1 MAKLSVVLGLLAGP
15 RTLGLWIT
23 SAAIRDFRYL
33 LSMETFSRGESGRD
47 HEGDL
52 PSEGIEPF
60 EPLIPGFVPVRELGR
75 GGSATVW
82 LATEQRSRRNFAVK
96 CLGRS
101 PATVSPG
108 EAKSSVLRE
117 VRLLSSLDH
126 EHLVKVHGVVELA
139 GSFDGGLGVVM
150 DYAPGGSLGQL
161 VSSRGRLGVGETVTI
176 LTPLAQALAY
186 LHRQGMTHSDVSPGN
201 VLFTAQGKPLLSDMG
216 ISRVVGDASGVPES
230 GTPGFVDPDPVVRG
244 SAELQPQRDT
254 YALAALGWYCLTG
267 SAPDTAARRPPLTL
281 LVPGVPTALAVAIEA
296 GLHPDGQQRPSAAE
310 LGVAVYRS
318 AAPEAVDLS
327 ASVHAAIVPELMTR
341 RRASGPRS
349 KQARIAALFS
359 FRRPGVGRRHRRAVA
374 PLSVR
379 RRSASI
385 VLALGIIVG
394 AGSMTTVWWA
404 GTAWQAGDRGPGAGA
419 SASAPET
426 VLDGVPAAAEVPA
439 AARNLI
445 RSPNPEE
452 AIRGLSAIR
461 DTALSSGKF
470 ALLDHVNVQG
480 SAAAASDGKLRDE
493 LIRAGLVLAGFTTTL
508 TSVSVEGPHGPDGAT
523 VAVTVETSAYEE
535 RDASGKVV
543 GARPR
548 GEPLE
553 LRVVLLRGGDA
564 WRITEILA
572 KQS

>member
-1 MAKLSVVLGLLAGP
+1 
-15 RTLGLWIT
+15 
-23 SAAIRDFRYL
+23 
-33 LSMETFSRGESGRD
+33 METFSPGEGGQD
-47 HEGDL
+47 HEGDM
-52 PSEGIEPF
+52 PSRDIELC
-60 EPLIPGFVPVRELGR
+60 EPVIPDFVPVRELGR
-75 GGSATVW
+75 GGSAAVW
-82 LATEQRSRRNFAVK
+82 LATEQRSGNNFAVK

-101 PATVSPG
+101 PATADPG
-108 EAKSSVLRE
+108 EAKSAVLRE
-117 VRLLSSLDH
+117 VRLLSGLDH
-126 EHLVKVHGVVELA
+126 EHIIKVHGVVELA

-186 LHRQGMTHSDVSPGN
+186 LHRHGVTHSDVSPGN

-216 ISRVVGDASGVPES
+216 ISRAVGDAAGVPES

-244 SAELQPQRDT
+244 TAELQPQRDT

-267 SAPDTAARRPPLTL
+267 SAPVTAARRPPLML
-281 LVPGVPTALAVAIEA
+281 LVPAVPTALAVAIEA

-327 ASVHAAIVPELMTR
+327 VSVHATVVPELMTR
-341 RRASGPRS
+341 RRALGPRS
-349 KQARIAALFS
+349 KRARIPGLFNR
-359 FRRPGVGRRHRRAVA
+359 FRPPGPGRTRRRAVA
-374 PLSVR
+374 HVSVR
-379 RRSASI
+379 RRVASI
-385 VLALGIIVG
+385 VLALGIVAG
-394 AGSMTTVWWA
+394 AGTIATLWWA
-404 GTAWQAGDRGPGAGA
+404 GTAWQAGDRGPAAGPPTQGA
-419 SASAPET
+419 ASAPGQDERS
-426 VLDGVPAAAEVPA
+426 DVPA

-452 AIRGLSAIR
+452 AVRGLSAIR
-461 DTALSSGKF
+461 DAALSSGKF

-480 SAAAASDGKLRDE
+480 SAAAASDGKLREE
-493 LIRAGLVLAGFTTTL
+493 LIRAGVVLAGFSTTL
-508 TSVSVEGPHGPDGAT
+508 TSVRVEGTPGPDQAT

-535 RDASGKVV
+535 RDGSGKVV

-548 GEPLE
+548 GEPRE

>member
-1 MAKLSVVLGLLAGP
+1 MPSLD
-15 RTLGLWIT
+15 I
-23 SAAIRDFRYL
+23 
-33 LSMETFSRGESGRD
+33 E
-47 HEGDL
+47 
-52 PSEGIEPF
+52 PSEPV
-60 EPLIPGFVPVRELGR
+60 IPGFVPVRELGC

-82 LATEQRSRRNFAVK
+82 LATEERSGNNFAVK

-101 PATVSPG
+101 PATVHPG
-108 EAKSSVLRE
+108 EAKSAVLRE
-117 VRLLSSLDH
+117 VRLLSGLDH
-126 EHLVKVHGVVELA
+126 EHIVKVHGVVKLA

-186 LHRQGMTHSDVSPGN
+186 LHRKGMTHSDVSPGN

-216 ISRVVGDASGVPES
+216 ISREVGDAAGVPES
-230 GTPGFVDPDPVVRG
+230 GTPGFVDPDPTVRG
-244 SAELQPQRDT
+244 TTELQPQRDT

-281 LVPGVPTALAVAIEA
+281 LVPAVPTALAVAIEA

-327 ASVHAAIVPELMTR
+327 VSVHATVVPELMTR
-341 RRASGPRS
+341 RRARGPRS
-349 KQARIAALFS
+349 KRARIAVLFNR
-359 FRRPGVGRRHRRAVA
+359 FRPPGAGRTRRRAAV
-374 PLSVR
+374 PVSVR
-379 RRSASI
+379 RRVASI
-385 VLALGIIVG
+385 VLALGIVVG
-394 AGSMTTVWWA
+394 AGSITIVWWA
-404 GTAWQAGDRGPGAGA
+404 GTAWQAGDGGPAAGPPGPT
-419 SASAPET
+419 SAPGQEGPIGNEAGLQGNTRQGT
-426 VLDGVPAAAEVPA
+426 VLDEVPA

-445 RSPNPEE
+445 GSPNPEE

-470 ALLDHVNVQG
+470 ALLDHVNVPG

-493 LIRAGLVLAGFTTTL
+493 LIRAGLVLAGISTTL
-508 TSVSVEGPHGPDGAT
+508 TSVSLEGPPSPDRAT
-523 VAVTVETSAYEE
+523 VAVTAETSAYEE
-535 RDASGKVV
+535 RDASGTVV

-548 GEPLE
+548 GEPQE
-553 LRVVLLRGGDA
+553 LRVVLVRGEDA

>member
-1 MAKLSVVLGLLAGP
+1 MPSP
-15 RTLGLWIT
+15 DI
-23 SAAIRDFRYL
+23 
-33 LSMETFSRGESGRD
+33 E
-47 HEGDL
+47 
-52 PSEGIEPF
+52 PSEPV
-60 EPLIPGFVPVRELGR
+60 IPGLVPVRELGC
-75 GGSATVW
+75 GGTATVW
-82 LATEQRSRRNFAVK
+82 LATEQRSGKNFAVK

-101 PATVSPG
+101 PATADPG
-108 EAKSSVLRE
+108 EAKSAVLRE
-117 VRLLSSLDH
+117 VRLLSGLDH
-126 EHLVKVHGVVELA
+126 EHIIKVHGVVELA

-150 DYAPGGSLGQL
+150 DYAAGGSLGQL
-161 VSSRGRLGVGETVTI
+161 VSSRGRLDVGETVTI

-186 LHRQGMTHSDVSPGN
+186 LHRHGMTHSDVSPGN

-216 ISRVVGDASGVPES
+216 ISRAVGDAAGVPES
-230 GTPGFVDPDPVVRG
+230 GTPGFVDPDPIVRG
-244 SAELQPQRDT
+244 TAALQPQRDT

-281 LVPGVPTALAVAIEA
+281 LVPAVPTALAVAIEA

-327 ASVHAAIVPELMTR
+327 VSVHATVVPELMTR
-341 RRASGPRS
+341 RRALGPRS
-349 KQARIAALFS
+349 KRARIAALFNR
-359 FRRPGVGRRHRRAVA
+359 FRPPGPGRTRRRAVA
-374 PLSVR
+374 HGSVR
-379 RRSASI
+379 RRVASI
-385 VLALGIIVG
+385 VLTLGIVVG
-394 AGSMTTVWWA
+394 AGTITTAWWA
-404 GTAWQAGDRGPGAGA
+404 GTAWQAGDRGPAAGPPALGPAPGPSSAPGQEELSGNGAGLQDN
-419 SASAPET
+419 SRQGT
-426 VLDGVPAAAEVPA
+426 VLDDVPT

-480 SAAAASDGKLRDE
+480 SAAAASDGRLRDE
-493 LIRAGLVLAGFTTTL
+493 LIRGGLVLAGFSTTL
-508 TSVSVEGPHGPDGAT
+508 TSVSVEGPPGPDRAT

-535 RDASGKVV
+535 RDGSGKVV

-548 GEPLE
+548 GEPEE

>member
-1 MAKLSVVLGLLAGP
+1 M
-15 RTLGLWIT
+15 
-23 SAAIRDFRYL
+23 
-33 LSMETFSRGESGRD
+33 
-47 HEGDL
+47 
-52 PSEGIEPF
+52 
-60 EPLIPGFVPVRELGR
+60 IPGFVPVRELGR

-82 LATEQRSRRNFAVK
+82 LATEQRSRSNFAVK
-96 CLGRS
+96 CLGRR
-101 PATVSPG
+101 PATVDPG
-108 EAKSSVLRE
+108 EARSSVLRE
-117 VRLLSSLDH
+117 VRLLSRLDH
-126 EHLVKVHGVVELA
+126 EHLVNVHGVVELA
-139 GSFDGGLGVVM
+139 GSFDGGLGVVR
-150 DYAPGGSLGQL
+150 DNAPGGSLGQL

-230 GTPGFVDPDPVVRG
+230 GTPGFVDPDPVVRR

-281 LVPGVPTALAVAIEA
+281 LVPAVPTALAVAIEA

-318 AAPEAVDLS
+318 AAAEAVDLS
-327 ASVHAAIVPELMTR
+327 ASVHAAVVPELMTR

-349 KQARIAALFS
+349 MQARIAALFS
-359 FRRPGVGRRHRRAVA
+359 FRRSGVGRRHRRAVA

-379 RRSASI
+379 RRAASV
-385 VLALGIIVG
+385 VLAVGIIVV
-394 AGSMTTVWWA
+394 AGSVAAVWLA
-404 GTAWQAGDRGPGAGA
+404 GTGWWTGDRGPGAEA
-419 SASAPET
+419 SASAPQT
-426 VLDGVPAAAEVPA
+426 VLGEVPA
-439 AARNLI
+439 AVEVPAGLWSRI
-445 RSPNPEE
+445 RSPKPEE

-470 ALLDHVNVQG
+470 ELLDHVNVQG

-493 LIRAGLVLAGFTTTL
+493 LIGAGLVLAGFSTTL
-508 TSVSVEGPHGPDGAT
+508 TGVSTESPSGPDRAT
-523 VAVTVETSAYEE
+523 VNVTVETSAYDE

-548 GEPLE
+548 GAPQE
-553 LRVVLLRGGDA
+553 LRVVLLRSGDA
-564 WRITEILA
+564 WRIAEILA
-572 KQS
+572 KS

>member
-1 MAKLSVVLGLLAGP
+1 
-15 RTLGLWIT
+15 
-23 SAAIRDFRYL
+23 
-33 LSMETFSRGESGRD
+33 METFSPGESGQD
-47 HEGDL
+47 HEGDMPSL
-52 PSEGIEPF
+52 DIEPSEPV
-60 EPLIPGFVPVRELGR
+60 IPGFVPVRELGR

-82 LATEQRSRRNFAVK
+82 LATEQRSVNSFAVK

-101 PATVSPG
+101 PSTVDPG

-117 VRLLSSLDH
+117 VRLLSRLDH

-139 GSFDGGLGVVM
+139 GTFDGGLGVVM

-230 GTPGFVDPDPVVRG
+230 GTPGFVDPDPIVRG
-244 SAELQPQRDT
+244 TAELQPQRDT

-281 LVPGVPTALAVAIEA
+281 LVPAVPTALAVAIEA

-327 ASVHAAIVPELMTR
+327 VSVHATVVPELMTR
-341 RRASGPRS
+341 RRGSGPRS
-349 KQARIAALFS
+349 KRARIAALFS
-359 FRRPGVGRRHRRAVA
+359 RFRSPVAGRTRRRAVA
-374 PLSVR
+374 PVSVR
-379 RRSASI
+379 RRVASV
-385 VLALGIIVG
+385 VLAVGLVAG
-394 AGSMTTVWWA
+394 AGSVTTVWWA
-404 GTAWQAGDRGPGAGA
+404 GQEGRSANEPGLQRNTGQG
-419 SASAPET
+419 T
-426 VLDGVPAAAEVPA
+426 VLDEVPPAAEVPA
-439 AARNLI
+439 AARGLI
-445 RSPNPEE
+445 RSANPEE

-470 ALLDHVNVQG
+470 ELLDHVNVQG

-493 LIRAGLVLAGFTTTL
+493 LIGAGLVLAGFSTTL
-508 TSVSVEGPHGPDGAT
+508 TSVSVEGPPSPDRAT
-523 VAVTVETSAYEE
+523 VAVTVQTSAYEE
-535 RDASGKVV
+535 REASGKVV

-548 GEPLE
+548 GEPQE
-553 LRVVLLRGGDA
+553 LRVVLQRGEDA
-564 WRITEILA
+564 WGITEILA

>member
-1 MAKLSVVLGLLAGP
+1 MPSLD
-15 RTLGLWIT
+15 I
-23 SAAIRDFRYL
+23 
-33 LSMETFSRGESGRD
+33 E
-47 HEGDL
+47 
-52 PSEGIEPF
+52 PSEPV
-60 EPLIPGFVPVRELGR
+60 IPGFVPVRELGR

-82 LATEQRSRRNFAVK
+82 LATEQRSVNSFAVK

-101 PATVSPG
+101 PSTVDPG

-117 VRLLSSLDH
+117 VRLLSRLDH

-139 GSFDGGLGVVM
+139 GTFDGGLGVVM

-230 GTPGFVDPDPVVRG
+230 GTPGFVDPDPIVRG
-244 SAELQPQRDT
+244 TAELQPQRDT

-281 LVPGVPTALAVAIEA
+281 LVSAVPTALAVAIEA

-327 ASVHAAIVPELMTR
+327 VSVHATVVPELMTR
-341 RRASGPRS
+341 RRGSGPRS
-349 KQARIAALFS
+349 KRARIAALFS
-359 FRRPGVGRRHRRAVA
+359 RFRSPVAGRTRRRAVA
-374 PLSVR
+374 PVSVR
-379 RRSASI
+379 RRVASV
-385 VLALGIIVG
+385 VLAVGLVAG
-394 AGSMTTVWWA
+394 AGSVTTVWWA
-404 GTAWQAGDRGPGAGA
+404 GQEGRRANEPGLQGNTGRG
-419 SASAPET
+419 T
-426 VLDGVPAAAEVPA
+426 VLDEVPAAAEVPA
-439 AARNLI
+439 PAEVPAAARGLI
-445 RSPNPEE
+445 RSTNPEE

-470 ALLDHVNVQG
+470 ELLDHVNVQG

-493 LIRAGLVLAGFTTTL
+493 LIGAGLVLAGFSTTL
-508 TSVSVEGPHGPDGAT
+508 TSVSVEGPPSPDRAT
-523 VAVTVETSAYEE
+523 VAVTVQTSAYEE
-535 RDASGKVV
+535 REASGKVV

-548 GEPLE
+548 GKPQE
-553 LRVVLLRGGDA
+553 LRVVLQRGEDA
-564 WRITEILA
+564 WGITEILA

>member
-1 MAKLSVVLGLLAGP
+1 
-15 RTLGLWIT
+15 
-23 SAAIRDFRYL
+23 
-33 LSMETFSRGESGRD
+33 METFSPGEGGQD
-47 HEGDL
+47 HKGDMPFL
-52 PSEGIEPF
+52 DSDPSEPV
-60 EPLIPGFVPVRELGR
+60 IPGFVPVRELGR

-82 LATEQRSRRNFAVK
+82 LATEQRSGKNFAVK

-101 PATVSPG
+101 PATADPG
-108 EAKSSVLRE
+108 EAKSAVFRE
-117 VRLLSSLDH
+117 VRLLSGLDH
-126 EHLVKVHGVVELA
+126 EHIIKVHGVVELA
-139 GSFDGGLGVVM
+139 GSSAGGLGVVM
-150 DYAPGGSLGQL
+150 DYAPGGSLAQL

-186 LHRQGMTHSDVSPGN
+186 LHRHGMTHSDVSPGN

-216 ISRVVGDASGVPES
+216 ISRAVGDAAGVPES
-230 GTPGFVDPDPVVRG
+230 GTPGFVDPDPVARG
-244 SAELQPQRDT
+244 TAELQPQRDT

-281 LVPGVPTALAVAIEA
+281 LVPAVPTALAVAIEA

-327 ASVHAAIVPELMTR
+327 VSVHATVVPELMTR
-341 RRASGPRS
+341 RRALGPRS
-349 KQARIAALFS
+349 RRARVAALFNR
-359 FRRPGVGRRHRRAVA
+359 FRPPGAGRTRRRAVA
-374 PLSVR
+374 PVSVR
-379 RRSASI
+379 RRVASI
-385 VLALGIIVG
+385 VLVLGIVVG
-394 AGSMTTVWWA
+394 AGTTATAWWA
-404 GTAWQAGDRGPGAGA
+404 GAAWQTGDREPASGA
-419 SASAPET
+419 SASAPEA

-439 AARNLI
+439 AVQKLI

-461 DTALSSGKF
+461 DTALSSGRF

-480 SAAAASDGKLRDE
+480 SAAAASDGMLREE
-493 LIRAGLVLAGFTTTL
+493 LSDAGLVLAGFSTTL
-508 TSVSVEGPHGPDGAT
+508 TSVSVEGPPGPDQAT

-535 RDASGKVV
+535 RDGSGKVL

-548 GEPLE
+548 GEPQE
-553 LRVVLLRGGDA
+553 LRVVLLRGGDT

>member
-1 MAKLSVVLGLLAGP
+1 MPSLD
-15 RTLGLWIT
+15 I
-23 SAAIRDFRYL
+23 
-33 LSMETFSRGESGRD
+33 E
-47 HEGDL
+47 
-52 PSEGIEPF
+52 PSEPV
-60 EPLIPGFVPVRELGR
+60 IPGFVPVRELGC

-82 LATEQRSRRNFAVK
+82 LATEQRSGNNFAVK
-96 CLGRS
+96 CRGRS
-101 PATVSPG
+101 PATADPS
-108 EAKSSVLRE
+108 EAKSAVLRE
-117 VRLLSSLDH
+117 VRLLSRLDH
-126 EHLVKVHGVVELA
+126 EHIIKVHGVVDLA
-139 GSFDGGLGVVM
+139 GYFDGGLGVVM

-216 ISRVVGDASGVPES
+216 ISRVVGDAAGIPES
-230 GTPGFVDPDPVVRG
+230 GTPGFVDPDPIVRG
-244 SAELQPQRDT
+244 TAELQPQRDT

-281 LVPGVPTALAVAIEA
+281 LVPAVPTALAVAIEA

-327 ASVHAAIVPELMTR
+327 VSVHATVVPELMTR
-341 RRASGPRS
+341 RRALGPRS
-349 KQARIAALFS
+349 KRARIAALFNR
-359 FRRPGVGRRHRRAVA
+359 FRPPGAGRMRRWAVA
-374 PLSVR
+374 PVSVR
-379 RRSASI
+379 RRVASI
-385 VLALGIIVG
+385 ALALGIVVG
-394 AGSMTTVWWA
+394 AGSISTVWWA
-404 GTAWQAGDRGPGAGA
+404 GTAWQAGDRGPAAGPPVPGP
-419 SASAPET
+419 ASAPGQEGRSGNEAGLQGNTLQGNTGQGT
-426 VLDGVPAAAEVPA
+426 VLDDVPV

-452 AIRGLSAIR
+452 AVRGLSAIR

-470 ALLDHVNVQG
+470 VLLDNVNVQG

-493 LIRAGLVLAGFTTTL
+493 LIDAGLVLAGFSTIL
-508 TSVSVEGPHGPDGAT
+508 TSVSVEGPPGPDRAT

-548 GEPLE
+548 GEPQE
-553 LRVVLLRGGDA
+553 LRVVLLRGEDT